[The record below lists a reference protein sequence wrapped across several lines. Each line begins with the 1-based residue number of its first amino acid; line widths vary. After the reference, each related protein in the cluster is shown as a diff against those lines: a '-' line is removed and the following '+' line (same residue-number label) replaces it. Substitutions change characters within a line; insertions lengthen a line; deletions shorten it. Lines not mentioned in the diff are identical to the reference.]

1 MNAHPQYDEDFEL
14 YELGV
19 LDGSDG
25 AEIRTHL
32 AGCAECRAKL

>member
-19 LDGSDG
+19 LDGGDK
-25 AEIRTHL
+25 AEFEAHL
-32 AGCAECRAKL
+32 AGCPECRAS